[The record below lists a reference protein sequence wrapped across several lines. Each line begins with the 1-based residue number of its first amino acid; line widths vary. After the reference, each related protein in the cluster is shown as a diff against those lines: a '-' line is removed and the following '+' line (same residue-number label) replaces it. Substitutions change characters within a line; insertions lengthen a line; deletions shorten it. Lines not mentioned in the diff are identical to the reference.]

1 MPNSPVTTYGGQ
13 AVIEGVMIRGKK
25 FYSLSVRRPDGTI
38 TTNIEPI
45 SSHFIGTLR
54 RVPFVRGIL
63 VLAET
68 LTIGVKALHQSSL
81 LASET
86 DDPSDST
93 ISNLAL
99 VGTIIFSLMIGIGIF
114 FIFPAIAL
122 ESVDGFIQSN
132 LISKILEG
140 ILRLIVLVAYVSI
153 IGIFPDIK
161 RVYQYH
167 GAEHMS
173 IHALEH
179 GKPLTPEM
187 VRTFPTPHPRCGT
200 AFLLTVMVVSILV
213 FAAIGDSGF
222 IGRILSRL
230 ALIPVIASISYEIIR
245 FAGTH
250 PNSILAGIVSI
261 PGLMLQKITTKIPDD
276 SQIEVAISA
285 VEAVIQAD
293 SRS

>member
-1 MPNSPVTTYGGQ
+1 MPDSPITTYGGQ

-25 FYSLSVRRPDGTI
+25 YYSLSVRRPDGSI

-45 SSHFIGTLR
+45 SSHFIGSLR
-54 RVPFVRGIL
+54 RVPFIRGIL

-81 LASET
+81 LASES
-86 DDPSDST
+86 DDPTEST

-99 VGTIIFSLMIGIGIF
+99 VGTIIISLMIGIGIF

-122 ESVDGFIQSN
+122 ESVDRFISSN
-132 LISKILEG
+132 IISNILEG
-140 ILRLIVLVAYVSI
+140 VLRLLVLVAYVSI

-179 GKPLTPEM
+179 GKILTPDN

-200 AFLLTVMVVSILV
+200 AFLLTVMVVSILI

-222 IGRILSRL
+222 ISRIISRV

-250 PNSILAGIVSI
+250 PNSIISNVVSV
-261 PGLMLQKITTKIPDD
+261 PGLLLQRITTKIPDD

-285 VEAVIQAD
+285 VEAVLEAD
-293 SRS
+293 SLS

>member
-1 MPNSPVTTYGGQ
+1 MPDSPITTYGGQ

-25 FYSLSVRRPDGTI
+25 YYSLSVRRPDRSI

-45 SSHFIGTLR
+45 SSHFIGSLR
-54 RVPFVRGIL
+54 RVPFIRGIL

-81 LASET
+81 LASES
-86 DDPSDST
+86 DDPTEST

-99 VGTIIFSLMIGIGIF
+99 VGTIIISLMIGIGIF

-122 ESVDGFIQSN
+122 ESVDRFIPSN
-132 LISKILEG
+132 IISNILEG
-140 ILRLIVLVAYVSI
+140 VLRLLVLVAYVSI

-179 GKPLTPEM
+179 GKILTPDN

-200 AFLLTVMVVSILV
+200 AFLLTVMVVSILI

-222 IGRILSRL
+222 ISRIISRV

-250 PNSILAGIVSI
+250 PNSIISNVVSV
-261 PGLMLQKITTKIPDD
+261 PGLLLQRITTKIPDD

-285 VEAVIQAD
+285 VEAVLEAD
-293 SRS
+293 SLS